1 MVVKTQTTKVSLRQQ
16 LVTCAVLCAL
26 AGVIILLFH
35 RQPHVSAFAA
45 GLPLLF
51 QLVFGIAFAAVYWMA
66 SMLGARFIASRRST
80 QQIAENYQRLDL
92 NGWNPLWMALAAG
105 VGEELLFRGA
115 LQPLLGIWITSVAF
129 VLAHIRAYRLD
140 ALNRRVLLQSLS
152 IFVISVALGYI
163 AIYAGLLSA
172 IMMHAGMDAVGLFV
186 IRRMARTPATTAA
199 C

>member
-1 MVVKTQTTKVSLRQQ
+1 MKTQATKISLRQQ
-16 LVTCAVLCAL
+16 LVTCAVFCAL
-26 AGVIILLFH
+26 AGVIIVLFH
-35 RQPHVSAFAA
+35 RKPHVSVFTA

-51 QLVFGIAFAAVYWMA
+51 QVLLGIAFAAVYWVA

-80 QQIAENYQRLDL
+80 QQIADNYRRLDL
-92 NGWNPLWMALAAG
+92 SGLNPLWMALAAG
-105 VGEELLFRGA
+105 IGEELLFRGA

-129 VLAHIRAYRLD
+129 VLVHIRAYRLD

-163 AIYAGLLSA
+163 AIYAGLLTA
-172 IMMHAGMDAVGLFV
+172 ILVHAGMDVVGLFV
-186 IRRMARTPATTAA
+186 VRRMSRTPATTAT